1 MAIFHLDPDGICNT
15 IDSPY
20 LSKMGSAKNLFAG

>member
-1 MAIFHLDPDGICNT
+1 MAIFSLYPDGSWNI

-20 LSKMGSAKNLFAG
+20 LSKMGSAKNLSAY